1 MKIYKPYF
9 WKEKKHFFVF
19 LLLPLSILVN
29 IFIFLKKKI
38 VKTKNFKIPI
48 ICVGN
53 IYIGGTGKTP
63 ASILICKELERMSLK
78 PALIRKYYKN
88 HKDEH
93 RLIKNYFKNLIL
105 NDDRF
110 SAIKEAEI
118 KGFDLAVLDDGFQ
131 DYKIK
136 RDLNIICFNQN
147 QLAGNEYIFPAGP
160 LRENLNSLKNAQI
173 ILING
178 SKDFSFE
185 KKLLSINNDLQFF
198 YSRYKPTN
206 VNEFKNKKL
215 LAFAAIGNPENFFN
229 LLNIHNLNVKKKL
242 VFPDHYEFKKSEI
255 LNIITTA
262 ERENS
267 EIVMTEKD
275 YFKVKDM
282 LPKKLKYLKIEL
294 EIENKTKFIE
304 KIKEI
309 I

>member
-1 MKIYKPYF
+1 M
-9 WKEKKHFFVF
+9 
-19 LLLPLSILVN
+19 LG
-29 IFIFLKKKI
+29 IFILEEL
-38 VKTKNFKIPI
+38 
-48 ICVGN
+48 
-53 IYIGGTGKTP
+53 KTP

-198 YSRYKPTN
+198 IS
-206 VNEFKNKKL
+206 
-215 LAFAAIGNPENFFN
+215 I
-229 LLNIHNLNVKKKL
+229 
-242 VFPDHYEFKKSEI
+242 
-255 LNIITTA
+255 
-262 ERENS
+262 
-267 EIVMTEKD
+267 
-275 YFKVKDM
+275 
-282 LPKKLKYLKIEL
+282 
-294 EIENKTKFIE
+294 
-304 KIKEI
+304 
-309 I
+309 